1 MDADSKQLGLKI
13 EIEGQED
20 PKEDAPSMHVVCI
33 IFSWDS
39 QYDWQA
45 IMA

>member
-20 PKEDAPSMHVVCI
+20 PKEDAPSMHQCNMTDKQ
-33 IFSWDS
+33 SWPKT
-39 QYDWQA
+39 W
-45 IMA
+45 